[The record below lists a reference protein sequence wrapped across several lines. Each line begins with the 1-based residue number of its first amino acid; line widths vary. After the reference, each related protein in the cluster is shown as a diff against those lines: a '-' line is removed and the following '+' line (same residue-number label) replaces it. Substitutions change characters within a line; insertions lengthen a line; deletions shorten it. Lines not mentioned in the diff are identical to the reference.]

1 MRNWSMPDPPSSL
14 AVLFVDISGSTR
26 LYDSL
31 GDELASRRVARC
43 IALLIEI
50 IRQHRGNVVRVIG
63 DEVLSTFA
71 EADAAVDAARLMH
84 ETLAGRGMVEAVPL
98 TVRIGIH
105 RGRVLVDGSEIYG
118 DTVNVAARVVAQAKP
133 EQILTSRQIVEG
145 VRPEHRAQ
153 ARFVDRTN
161 LRGKLGELDL
171 YEIIWRDEE
180 VTRPERTLFPAAA
193 SQTWLTLRCQGCE
206 VTIDQQ
212 HPHATIGRGRGSDVV
227 VDDSV
232 VSRLHARVEYAH
244 GRFLFE
250 DQSTN
255 GTFLRTGNGGEAY
268 LRRDQMQL
276 VGTGLISL
284 GRRIGAQS
292 SSPLIRFEVRCD
304 Q

>member
-1 MRNWSMPDPPSSL
+1 MRNWSMSAPPCVL

-26 LYDSL
+26 LYESL
-31 GDELASRRVARC
+31 GDDIASRRVARC
-43 IALLIEI
+43 IALLVEI
-50 IRQHRGNVVRVIG
+50 TRQHRGNVVRVIG
-63 DEVLSTFA
+63 DEVLSTFD
-71 EADAAVDAARLMH
+71 EPDAAVDAAHLMH
-84 ETLAGRGMVEAVPL
+84 ETLADRGMIETVPL
-98 TVRIGIH
+98 AVRIGIH
-105 RGRVLVDGSEIYG
+105 HGPVLVDGAEIYG

-133 EQILTSRQIVEG
+133 EQILTSRQVVAG
-145 VRPEHRAQ
+145 LRAQHRAR
-153 ARFVDRTN
+153 ARYVDRTN

-180 VTRPERTLFPAAA
+180 VTRPERIPFPAAA
-193 SQTWLTLRCQGCE
+193 SRAWLTLRCQGCE
-206 VTIDQQ
+206 VTIDHE

-244 GRFLFE
+244 GRFLLE

-255 GTFLRTGNGGEAY
+255 GTYLRTGNGGEAY

-276 VGTGLISL
+276 MGSGLISL

-292 SSPLIRFEVRCD
+292 SSPVIRFEVRRD
-304 Q
+304 S